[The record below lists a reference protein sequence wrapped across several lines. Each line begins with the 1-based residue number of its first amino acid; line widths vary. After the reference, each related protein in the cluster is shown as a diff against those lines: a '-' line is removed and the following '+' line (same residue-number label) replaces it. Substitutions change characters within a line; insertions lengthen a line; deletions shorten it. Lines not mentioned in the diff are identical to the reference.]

1 MNRSRIVKYDEQTFD
16 LARCAKVEE
25 VGAAPDVEEAG
36 GAQMW
41 RRKTT
46 GAAA

>member
-1 MNRSRIVKYDEQTFD
+1 V
-16 LARCAKVEE
+16 KVEE

-41 RRKTT
+41 RKTT